1 MLFERIIFCLK
12 NVNIK
17 NQKIK
22 NQNIGT
28 IWYLGEYARRNVL
41 FPLTLHQSLH
51 GKLACIPES
60 SWNLIHVHVATY
72 KIKETGSFRVNLKNS
87 IHLHLIFYSNVIVHH
102 FNGIK

>member
-1 MLFERIIFCLK
+1 MYA
-12 NVNIK
+12 V
-17 NQKIK
+17 QKDYLLSKKCEYQKSK

-60 SWNLIHVHVATY
+60 SWNLIHVHIV
-72 KIKETGSFRVNLKNS
+72 RVVM
-87 IHLHLIFYSNVIVHH
+87 FM
-102 FNGIK
+102 

>member
-1 MLFERIIFCLK
+1 MYAVQKDYLLSK

-22 NQNIGT
+22 NQNMGT

-60 SWNLIHVHVATY
+60 SWNLIHVHIVRVAM
-72 KIKETGSFRVNLKNS
+72 FM
-87 IHLHLIFYSNVIVHH
+87 
-102 FNGIK
+102 

>member
-1 MLFERIIFCLK
+1 MYAVQKDYLLSK

-60 SWNLIHVHVATY
+60 SWNLIHVHIVRVAM
-72 KIKETGSFRVNLKNS
+72 FM
-87 IHLHLIFYSNVIVHH
+87 
-102 FNGIK
+102 

>member
-1 MLFERIIFCLK
+1 MYAVQKDYLLSK

-22 NQNIGT
+22 NQNMGT

-60 SWNLIHVHVATY
+60 SLNLIHVHIARVAM
-72 KIKETGSFRVNLKNS
+72 FM
-87 IHLHLIFYSNVIVHH
+87 
-102 FNGIK
+102 

>member
-1 MLFERIIFCLK
+1 MYAVQKDYLLSK

-22 NQNIGT
+22 NQNMGT

-60 SWNLIHVHVATY
+60 SWNLIHVHIARVAM
-72 KIKETGSFRVNLKNS
+72 FM
-87 IHLHLIFYSNVIVHH
+87 
-102 FNGIK
+102 

>member
-1 MLFERIIFCLK
+1 MYAVQKDYLLSK

-22 NQNIGT
+22 NQNTGT

-60 SWNLIHVHVATY
+60 SWNLIHVHIVRVAM
-72 KIKETGSFRVNLKNS
+72 FM
-87 IHLHLIFYSNVIVHH
+87 
-102 FNGIK
+102 